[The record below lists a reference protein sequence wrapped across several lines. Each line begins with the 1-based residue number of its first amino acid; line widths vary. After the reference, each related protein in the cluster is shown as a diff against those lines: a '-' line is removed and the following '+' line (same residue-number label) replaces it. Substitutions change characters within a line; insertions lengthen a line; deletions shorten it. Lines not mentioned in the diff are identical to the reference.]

1 MGEHVDIEILKL
13 LKKKKRNQTD
23 IQYLWARTL
32 SIVESTVPTVIN
44 RLSSIIKIQPGFI
57 TGKKANSLIIWREK
71 ENVIREKK
79 IKLSETIF
87 TIWI

>member
-1 MGEHVDIEILKL
+1 MGEHIDIEILKL
-13 LKKKKRNQTD
+13 LKKKRNQTD